1 MKSTFISREKNEVK
15 FTMEFTAEEFEEAI
29 VKVYQKE
36 KDKFQIDGFR
46 KGKAP
51 RSLIEKR
58 YGEGIFFEDA
68 VNNLISLNYPLAL
81 DELDLEVIDYPR
93 TELSQTKKGEG
104 FTATVTVECYPE
116 FEVTGYKGVEI
127 EKVPAEV
134 TDEDVDKE
142 ISNMAD
148 RNSRMV
154 EVDRPVQDGDTVLI
168 DYAGF
173 VGDDQFEGGTA
184 ERYPLQIGS
193 GTFIPGFEEQLIGA
207 SKDDDVK
214 VKVTFPEE
222 YHSEDLAGKEAI
234 FKCKVHEIKEKEV
247 PEIDDDFVKDVS
259 EFDTL
264 DELKASKREELQK
277 AAEARAEDQMKNSAI
292 EKVFEANDIEV
303 PNVMVEEEINSSLQQ
318 FDQQLRAQGMDLNS
332 YVQFMGEDMDKF
344 RESIRE
350 DAFKKTK
357 TRMLVAKIVDQE
369 EFEVSDDELK
379 EYIEDMAKQY
389 GMEADKLIETIG
401 PQNVATLGGDLK
413 MRKAVDFIYENAVIK
428 ESE

>member
-1 MKSTFISREKNEVK
+1 MKSTFISKENNEAK
-15 FTMEFTAEEFEEAI
+15 FKMEFTAEEFENAV

-36 KDKFQIDGFR
+36 KDKFEIDGFR

-68 VNNLISLNYPLAL
+68 INNLFSLNYPLAL
-81 DELDLEVIDYPR
+81 DELDIDVIDYPK
-93 TELSQTKKGEG
+93 TEFSQVKKGEG
-104 FTATVTVECYPE
+104 FDITVTVTCYPE
-116 FEVTGYKGVEI
+116 FEVKDYTGVEI
-127 EKVPAEV
+127 EKVSSEV

-142 ISNMAD
+142 IQNMAA

-154 EVDRPVQDGDTVLI
+154 EVDRPAQDGDMVMI

-173 VGDDQFEGGTA
+173 VGDEQFEGGTA
-184 ERYPLQIGS
+184 ERQPLKLGS

-207 SKDDDVK
+207 SKGDDVE

-222 YHSEDLAGKEAI
+222 YHSEDLAGKDAI
-234 FKCKVHEIKEKEV
+234 FKCKVHEVKEQEI

-264 DELKASKREELQK
+264 DELKASKKEELEK
-277 AAEARAEDQMKNSAI
+277 AAAVRAENQMKNSVI
-292 EKVFEANDIEV
+292 ENVFEANDIDV
-303 PNVMVEEEINSSLQQ
+303 PEVMVNSEIDSMMSE
-318 FDQQLRAQGMDLNS
+318 FDQQLRAQGMDLNT
-332 YVQFMGEDMDKF
+332 YLQYAGQDPAAF
-344 RESIRE
+344 RETLKE

-369 EFEVSDDELK
+369 DFQVSDDEVN
-379 EYIEDMAKQY
+379 EQIEKMVQQY
-389 GMEADKLIETIG
+389 GLEKDKLMELIG
-401 PQNVATLGGDLK
+401 AENVEAIRCDLK
-413 MRKAVDFIYENAVIK
+413 RSKAVDFMFEKAVIK
-428 ESE
+428 